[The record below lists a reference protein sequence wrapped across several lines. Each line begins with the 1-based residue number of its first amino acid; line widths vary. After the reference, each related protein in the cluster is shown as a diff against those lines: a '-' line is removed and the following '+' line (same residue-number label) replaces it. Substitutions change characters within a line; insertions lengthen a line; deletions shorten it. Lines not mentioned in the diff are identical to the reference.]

1 MELYRDA
8 KAPCEA
14 RAEDLLRRMTLR
26 EKVGQ
31 LNQRLYGFAEYEV
44 RGGEFVPGEGFKAEV
59 ERYSG
64 LGALYGLY
72 RADPWSKR
80 DFSNGLE
87 GALAPA
93 ARNAVQRY
101 VIERSRLGIPC

>member
-1 MELYRDA
+1 MRFPRNFFSEVSDMELYRDA

-44 RGGEFVPGEGFKAEV
+44 RDGEFVPGEGFKAEV
-59 ERYSG
+59 
-64 LGALYGLY
+64 
-72 RADPWSKR
+72 
-80 DFSNGLE
+80 
-87 GALAPA
+87 
-93 ARNAVQRY
+93 
-101 VIERSRLGIPC
+101 